1 MRIINGIRC
10 FARYVYEMGYVKSDE
25 FTVETGA
32 GILVP
37 KIIKENNVIAMIQ
50 VDMGEPILEGDKI
63 PVAGYGM
70 NRVVNED
77 IQVEGQNFKMTC
89 VSMGNPHCVVF
100 VEDAENFPIF
110 EIGHSFEIHEKFP
123 RKTNTEFV
131 QVLDR
136 QHLRMRVWAKLCN
149 EEDLFMI
156 KSMTGFGA
164 GDAETADFKVHIEVK
179 AVNQRFLETNY
190 HMPYSMNMF
199 ENQLTKK
206 IKEYA
211 SRGKLDINIRF
222 QDLRDKAVTVK
233 VDKGLVAAYGQALQE
248 ISSQLELSAPVTA
261 AQIASYPDVLKLN
274 EENADLEAAQPVLMQ
289 AMEQALESFV
299 AMREAEGQNIQ
310 RDLLARIGT
319 LENFVEELEKL
330 APEIVAAYRQRLEN
344 LLRKYLAK
352 EDIEESRIIQE
363 VALFTDKVNYTE
375 ETVRLRSHFD
385 QFRQIITAGEP
396 VGRKLDFLI
405 QEMNREIN
413 TVASKANSAGAA
425 QFVVDV
431 KSEIEKIREQIQNIE

>member
-1 MRIINGIRC
+1 
-10 FARYVYEMGYVKSDE
+10 
-25 FTVETGA
+25 
-32 GILVP
+32 
-37 KIIKENNVIAMIQ
+37 
-50 VDMGEPILEGDKI
+50 
-63 PVAGYGM
+63 
-70 NRVVNED
+70 
-77 IQVEGQNFKMTC
+77 
-89 VSMGNPHCVVF
+89 
-100 VEDAENFPIF
+100 
-110 EIGHSFEIHEKFP
+110 
-123 RKTNTEFV
+123 
-131 QVLDR
+131 
-136 QHLRMRVWAKLCN
+136 
-149 EEDLFMI
+149 MI

-274 EENADLEAAQPVLMQ
+274 EENADMEAAQPVLMQ

-310 RDLLARIGT
+310 RDLLARIAT
-319 LENFVEELEKL
+319 LENFVGELEKL

-344 LLRKYLAK
+344 LLREYLAK

-375 ETVRLRSHFD
+375 ETVRLRSHFN

>member
-1 MRIINGIRC
+1 
-10 FARYVYEMGYVKSDE
+10 
-25 FTVETGA
+25 
-32 GILVP
+32 
-37 KIIKENNVIAMIQ
+37 
-50 VDMGEPILEGDKI
+50 
-63 PVAGYGM
+63 
-70 NRVVNED
+70 
-77 IQVEGQNFKMTC
+77 
-89 VSMGNPHCVVF
+89 
-100 VEDAENFPIF
+100 
-110 EIGHSFEIHEKFP
+110 
-123 RKTNTEFV
+123 
-131 QVLDR
+131 
-136 QHLRMRVWAKLCN
+136 
-149 EEDLFMI
+149 MI

-222 QDLRDKAVTVK
+222 QDLRDMAITVK

-310 RDLLARIGT
+310 RDLLARIDT
-319 LENFVEELEKL
+319 LENFVGELEKL

-344 LLRKYLAK
+344 LLREYLAK

>member
-1 MRIINGIRC
+1 
-10 FARYVYEMGYVKSDE
+10 
-25 FTVETGA
+25 
-32 GILVP
+32 
-37 KIIKENNVIAMIQ
+37 
-50 VDMGEPILEGDKI
+50 
-63 PVAGYGM
+63 
-70 NRVVNED
+70 
-77 IQVEGQNFKMTC
+77 
-89 VSMGNPHCVVF
+89 
-100 VEDAENFPIF
+100 
-110 EIGHSFEIHEKFP
+110 
-123 RKTNTEFV
+123 
-131 QVLDR
+131 
-136 QHLRMRVWAKLCN
+136 
-149 EEDLFMI
+149 MI

-274 EENADLEAAQPVLMQ
+274 EENADLEAAQPALMQ

-310 RDLLARIGT
+310 RDLLARIDT
-319 LENFVEELEKL
+319 LENFVGELEKL

-344 LLRKYLAK
+344 LLREYLAK

>member
-1 MRIINGIRC
+1 
-10 FARYVYEMGYVKSDE
+10 
-25 FTVETGA
+25 
-32 GILVP
+32 
-37 KIIKENNVIAMIQ
+37 
-50 VDMGEPILEGDKI
+50 
-63 PVAGYGM
+63 
-70 NRVVNED
+70 
-77 IQVEGQNFKMTC
+77 
-89 VSMGNPHCVVF
+89 
-100 VEDAENFPIF
+100 
-110 EIGHSFEIHEKFP
+110 
-123 RKTNTEFV
+123 
-131 QVLDR
+131 
-136 QHLRMRVWAKLCN
+136 
-149 EEDLFMI
+149 MI

-164 GDAETADFKVHIEVK
+164 GDAETAVFKVHIEVK

-299 AMREAEGQNIQ
+299 AMREAEGENIQ

-319 LENFVEELEKL
+319 LENFVGELEKL

-344 LLRKYLAK
+344 LLREYLAK

-413 TVASKANSAGAA
+413 TVASKANSSGAA

>member
-1 MRIINGIRC
+1 
-10 FARYVYEMGYVKSDE
+10 
-25 FTVETGA
+25 
-32 GILVP
+32 
-37 KIIKENNVIAMIQ
+37 
-50 VDMGEPILEGDKI
+50 
-63 PVAGYGM
+63 
-70 NRVVNED
+70 
-77 IQVEGQNFKMTC
+77 
-89 VSMGNPHCVVF
+89 
-100 VEDAENFPIF
+100 
-110 EIGHSFEIHEKFP
+110 
-123 RKTNTEFV
+123 
-131 QVLDR
+131 
-136 QHLRMRVWAKLCN
+136 
-149 EEDLFMI
+149 MI

-310 RDLLARIGT
+310 RDLLARIDT
-319 LENFVEELEKL
+319 LENFVGELEKL

-344 LLRKYLAK
+344 LLREYLAK
-352 EDIEESRIIQE
+352 EDIDESRIIQE

-385 QFRQIITAGEP
+385 QFRQIIAAGEP

>member
-1 MRIINGIRC
+1 
-10 FARYVYEMGYVKSDE
+10 
-25 FTVETGA
+25 
-32 GILVP
+32 
-37 KIIKENNVIAMIQ
+37 
-50 VDMGEPILEGDKI
+50 
-63 PVAGYGM
+63 
-70 NRVVNED
+70 
-77 IQVEGQNFKMTC
+77 
-89 VSMGNPHCVVF
+89 
-100 VEDAENFPIF
+100 
-110 EIGHSFEIHEKFP
+110 
-123 RKTNTEFV
+123 
-131 QVLDR
+131 
-136 QHLRMRVWAKLCN
+136 
-149 EEDLFMI
+149 MI

-274 EENADLEAAQPVLMQ
+274 EENADMEAAQPVLMQ

-310 RDLLARIGT
+310 RDLLTRIGT
-319 LENFVEELEKL
+319 LENFVGELEKL

-344 LLRKYLAK
+344 LLREYLAK

>member
-1 MRIINGIRC
+1 
-10 FARYVYEMGYVKSDE
+10 
-25 FTVETGA
+25 
-32 GILVP
+32 
-37 KIIKENNVIAMIQ
+37 
-50 VDMGEPILEGDKI
+50 
-63 PVAGYGM
+63 
-70 NRVVNED
+70 
-77 IQVEGQNFKMTC
+77 
-89 VSMGNPHCVVF
+89 
-100 VEDAENFPIF
+100 
-110 EIGHSFEIHEKFP
+110 
-123 RKTNTEFV
+123 
-131 QVLDR
+131 
-136 QHLRMRVWAKLCN
+136 
-149 EEDLFMI
+149 MI

-319 LENFVEELEKL
+319 LENFVGELEKL

-344 LLRKYLAK
+344 LLREYLAK

-396 VGRKLDFLI
+396 VGRKLDFLM

>member
-1 MRIINGIRC
+1 
-10 FARYVYEMGYVKSDE
+10 
-25 FTVETGA
+25 
-32 GILVP
+32 
-37 KIIKENNVIAMIQ
+37 
-50 VDMGEPILEGDKI
+50 
-63 PVAGYGM
+63 
-70 NRVVNED
+70 
-77 IQVEGQNFKMTC
+77 
-89 VSMGNPHCVVF
+89 
-100 VEDAENFPIF
+100 
-110 EIGHSFEIHEKFP
+110 
-123 RKTNTEFV
+123 
-131 QVLDR
+131 
-136 QHLRMRVWAKLCN
+136 
-149 EEDLFMI
+149 MI

-164 GDAETADFKVHIEVK
+164 GDAETADFKFHIEVK

-233 VDKGLVAAYGQALQE
+233 VDKGLATAYGQALQE

-319 LENFVEELEKL
+319 LENFVGELEKL
-330 APEIVAAYRQRLEN
+330 APEIVATYRQRLEN
-344 LLRKYLAK
+344 LLKEYLAK
-352 EDIEESRIIQE
+352 EDIEESRLIQE

>member
-1 MRIINGIRC
+1 
-10 FARYVYEMGYVKSDE
+10 
-25 FTVETGA
+25 
-32 GILVP
+32 
-37 KIIKENNVIAMIQ
+37 
-50 VDMGEPILEGDKI
+50 
-63 PVAGYGM
+63 
-70 NRVVNED
+70 
-77 IQVEGQNFKMTC
+77 
-89 VSMGNPHCVVF
+89 
-100 VEDAENFPIF
+100 
-110 EIGHSFEIHEKFP
+110 
-123 RKTNTEFV
+123 
-131 QVLDR
+131 
-136 QHLRMRVWAKLCN
+136 
-149 EEDLFMI
+149 MI

-206 IKEYA
+206 IKEYV

-261 AQIASYPDVLKLN
+261 AQIARYPDVLKLN

-319 LENFVEELEKL
+319 LENFVGELEKL

-344 LLRKYLAK
+344 LLREYLAK

>member
-1 MRIINGIRC
+1 
-10 FARYVYEMGYVKSDE
+10 
-25 FTVETGA
+25 
-32 GILVP
+32 
-37 KIIKENNVIAMIQ
+37 
-50 VDMGEPILEGDKI
+50 
-63 PVAGYGM
+63 
-70 NRVVNED
+70 
-77 IQVEGQNFKMTC
+77 
-89 VSMGNPHCVVF
+89 
-100 VEDAENFPIF
+100 
-110 EIGHSFEIHEKFP
+110 
-123 RKTNTEFV
+123 
-131 QVLDR
+131 
-136 QHLRMRVWAKLCN
+136 
-149 EEDLFMI
+149 MI

-164 GDAETADFKVHIEVK
+164 GDAETADFKVHIELK

-310 RDLLARIGT
+310 RDLLARIDT
-319 LENFVEELEKL
+319 LENFVGELEKL

-344 LLRKYLAK
+344 LLREYLAK

>member
-1 MRIINGIRC
+1 
-10 FARYVYEMGYVKSDE
+10 
-25 FTVETGA
+25 
-32 GILVP
+32 
-37 KIIKENNVIAMIQ
+37 
-50 VDMGEPILEGDKI
+50 
-63 PVAGYGM
+63 
-70 NRVVNED
+70 
-77 IQVEGQNFKMTC
+77 
-89 VSMGNPHCVVF
+89 
-100 VEDAENFPIF
+100 
-110 EIGHSFEIHEKFP
+110 
-123 RKTNTEFV
+123 
-131 QVLDR
+131 
-136 QHLRMRVWAKLCN
+136 
-149 EEDLFMI
+149 MI

-310 RDLLARIGT
+310 RDLLARIDT
-319 LENFVEELEKL
+319 LENFVGELEKL

-344 LLRKYLAK
+344 LLKEYLAK

>member
-1 MRIINGIRC
+1 
-10 FARYVYEMGYVKSDE
+10 
-25 FTVETGA
+25 
-32 GILVP
+32 
-37 KIIKENNVIAMIQ
+37 
-50 VDMGEPILEGDKI
+50 
-63 PVAGYGM
+63 
-70 NRVVNED
+70 
-77 IQVEGQNFKMTC
+77 
-89 VSMGNPHCVVF
+89 
-100 VEDAENFPIF
+100 
-110 EIGHSFEIHEKFP
+110 
-123 RKTNTEFV
+123 
-131 QVLDR
+131 
-136 QHLRMRVWAKLCN
+136 
-149 EEDLFMI
+149 MI

-261 AQIASYPDVLKLN
+261 AQIANYPDVLKLN

-310 RDLLARIGT
+310 RDLLARIDT
-319 LENFVEELEKL
+319 LENFVGELEKL

-344 LLRKYLAK
+344 LLMEYLAK

>member
-1 MRIINGIRC
+1 
-10 FARYVYEMGYVKSDE
+10 
-25 FTVETGA
+25 
-32 GILVP
+32 
-37 KIIKENNVIAMIQ
+37 
-50 VDMGEPILEGDKI
+50 
-63 PVAGYGM
+63 
-70 NRVVNED
+70 
-77 IQVEGQNFKMTC
+77 
-89 VSMGNPHCVVF
+89 
-100 VEDAENFPIF
+100 
-110 EIGHSFEIHEKFP
+110 
-123 RKTNTEFV
+123 
-131 QVLDR
+131 
-136 QHLRMRVWAKLCN
+136 
-149 EEDLFMI
+149 MI

-248 ISSQLELSAPVTA
+248 ISRQLELSAPVTA

-319 LENFVEELEKL
+319 LENFVGELEKL

-344 LLRKYLAK
+344 LLREYLAK

>member
-1 MRIINGIRC
+1 
-10 FARYVYEMGYVKSDE
+10 
-25 FTVETGA
+25 
-32 GILVP
+32 
-37 KIIKENNVIAMIQ
+37 
-50 VDMGEPILEGDKI
+50 
-63 PVAGYGM
+63 
-70 NRVVNED
+70 
-77 IQVEGQNFKMTC
+77 
-89 VSMGNPHCVVF
+89 
-100 VEDAENFPIF
+100 
-110 EIGHSFEIHEKFP
+110 
-123 RKTNTEFV
+123 
-131 QVLDR
+131 
-136 QHLRMRVWAKLCN
+136 
-149 EEDLFMI
+149 MI

-222 QDLRDKAVTVK
+222 QDLRDKAVTAK
-233 VDKGLVAAYGQALQE
+233 VDKGLVAVYGQALQE

-310 RDLLARIGT
+310 RDLLARIDT
-319 LENFVEELEKL
+319 LENFVGELEKL

-344 LLRKYLAK
+344 LLREYLAK

>member
-1 MRIINGIRC
+1 
-10 FARYVYEMGYVKSDE
+10 
-25 FTVETGA
+25 
-32 GILVP
+32 
-37 KIIKENNVIAMIQ
+37 
-50 VDMGEPILEGDKI
+50 
-63 PVAGYGM
+63 
-70 NRVVNED
+70 
-77 IQVEGQNFKMTC
+77 
-89 VSMGNPHCVVF
+89 
-100 VEDAENFPIF
+100 
-110 EIGHSFEIHEKFP
+110 
-123 RKTNTEFV
+123 
-131 QVLDR
+131 
-136 QHLRMRVWAKLCN
+136 
-149 EEDLFMI
+149 MI

-310 RDLLARIGT
+310 RDLLARIDT
-319 LENFVEELEKL
+319 LENFVGELEKL

-344 LLRKYLAK
+344 LLREYLAK
-352 EDIEESRIIQE
+352 EDIDESRIIQE

-385 QFRQIITAGEP
+385 QFRKIITAGEP

>member
-1 MRIINGIRC
+1 
-10 FARYVYEMGYVKSDE
+10 
-25 FTVETGA
+25 
-32 GILVP
+32 
-37 KIIKENNVIAMIQ
+37 
-50 VDMGEPILEGDKI
+50 
-63 PVAGYGM
+63 
-70 NRVVNED
+70 
-77 IQVEGQNFKMTC
+77 
-89 VSMGNPHCVVF
+89 
-100 VEDAENFPIF
+100 
-110 EIGHSFEIHEKFP
+110 
-123 RKTNTEFV
+123 
-131 QVLDR
+131 
-136 QHLRMRVWAKLCN
+136 
-149 EEDLFMI
+149 MI

-222 QDLRDKAVTVK
+222 QDLRDKAVIVK
-233 VDKGLVAAYGQALQE
+233 VDKGLAAAYGRALQE
-248 ISSQLELSAPVTA
+248 ISSQLQLSAPVTA

-289 AMEQALESFV
+289 AMEQALASFV

-319 LENFVEELEKL
+319 LENFVGELEKL
-330 APEIVAAYRQRLEN
+330 APDIVAAYRQRLEN
-344 LLRKYLAK
+344 LLKEYLAK
-352 EDIEESRIIQE
+352 EDIEESRLIQE

>member
-1 MRIINGIRC
+1 
-10 FARYVYEMGYVKSDE
+10 
-25 FTVETGA
+25 
-32 GILVP
+32 
-37 KIIKENNVIAMIQ
+37 
-50 VDMGEPILEGDKI
+50 
-63 PVAGYGM
+63 
-70 NRVVNED
+70 
-77 IQVEGQNFKMTC
+77 
-89 VSMGNPHCVVF
+89 
-100 VEDAENFPIF
+100 
-110 EIGHSFEIHEKFP
+110 
-123 RKTNTEFV
+123 
-131 QVLDR
+131 
-136 QHLRMRVWAKLCN
+136 
-149 EEDLFMI
+149 MI

-233 VDKGLVAAYGQALQE
+233 VDKCLAAAYGQALQE

-289 AMEQALESFV
+289 AMEQALASFV

-310 RDLLARIGT
+310 RDLLTRIGT
-319 LENFVEELEKL
+319 LENFVGELEKL
-330 APEIVAAYRQRLEN
+330 APEIVATYRQRLEN
-344 LLRKYLAK
+344 LLKEYLAK

>member
-1 MRIINGIRC
+1 
-10 FARYVYEMGYVKSDE
+10 
-25 FTVETGA
+25 
-32 GILVP
+32 
-37 KIIKENNVIAMIQ
+37 
-50 VDMGEPILEGDKI
+50 
-63 PVAGYGM
+63 
-70 NRVVNED
+70 
-77 IQVEGQNFKMTC
+77 
-89 VSMGNPHCVVF
+89 
-100 VEDAENFPIF
+100 
-110 EIGHSFEIHEKFP
+110 
-123 RKTNTEFV
+123 
-131 QVLDR
+131 
-136 QHLRMRVWAKLCN
+136 
-149 EEDLFMI
+149 MI

-222 QDLRDKAVTVK
+222 QDLRDKAVIVK

-319 LENFVEELEKL
+319 LENFVGELEKL

-344 LLRKYLAK
+344 LLREYLAK
-352 EDIEESRIIQE
+352 EDIDESRIIQE

>member
-1 MRIINGIRC
+1 
-10 FARYVYEMGYVKSDE
+10 
-25 FTVETGA
+25 
-32 GILVP
+32 
-37 KIIKENNVIAMIQ
+37 
-50 VDMGEPILEGDKI
+50 
-63 PVAGYGM
+63 
-70 NRVVNED
+70 
-77 IQVEGQNFKMTC
+77 
-89 VSMGNPHCVVF
+89 
-100 VEDAENFPIF
+100 
-110 EIGHSFEIHEKFP
+110 
-123 RKTNTEFV
+123 
-131 QVLDR
+131 
-136 QHLRMRVWAKLCN
+136 
-149 EEDLFMI
+149 MI

-164 GDAETADFKVHIEVK
+164 GDAETADFKVHIELK

-319 LENFVEELEKL
+319 LENFVGELEKL

-344 LLRKYLAK
+344 LLREYLAK

>member
-1 MRIINGIRC
+1 
-10 FARYVYEMGYVKSDE
+10 
-25 FTVETGA
+25 
-32 GILVP
+32 
-37 KIIKENNVIAMIQ
+37 
-50 VDMGEPILEGDKI
+50 
-63 PVAGYGM
+63 
-70 NRVVNED
+70 
-77 IQVEGQNFKMTC
+77 
-89 VSMGNPHCVVF
+89 
-100 VEDAENFPIF
+100 
-110 EIGHSFEIHEKFP
+110 
-123 RKTNTEFV
+123 
-131 QVLDR
+131 
-136 QHLRMRVWAKLCN
+136 
-149 EEDLFMI
+149 MI

-261 AQIASYPDVLKLN
+261 AQIASYPDVLKLD

-289 AMEQALESFV
+289 AMAQALESFV

-310 RDLLARIGT
+310 RDLLARIAT
-319 LENFVEELEKL
+319 LENFVGELEKL

-344 LLRKYLAK
+344 LLREYLAK

>member
-1 MRIINGIRC
+1 
-10 FARYVYEMGYVKSDE
+10 
-25 FTVETGA
+25 
-32 GILVP
+32 
-37 KIIKENNVIAMIQ
+37 
-50 VDMGEPILEGDKI
+50 
-63 PVAGYGM
+63 
-70 NRVVNED
+70 
-77 IQVEGQNFKMTC
+77 
-89 VSMGNPHCVVF
+89 
-100 VEDAENFPIF
+100 
-110 EIGHSFEIHEKFP
+110 
-123 RKTNTEFV
+123 
-131 QVLDR
+131 
-136 QHLRMRVWAKLCN
+136 
-149 EEDLFMI
+149 MI

-206 IKEYA
+206 IKKYA

-310 RDLLARIGT
+310 RDLLARIAT
-319 LENFVEELEKL
+319 LENFVGELEKL

-344 LLRKYLAK
+344 LLREYLAK

-375 ETVRLRSHFD
+375 ETVRLRSHFN

>member
-1 MRIINGIRC
+1 
-10 FARYVYEMGYVKSDE
+10 
-25 FTVETGA
+25 
-32 GILVP
+32 
-37 KIIKENNVIAMIQ
+37 
-50 VDMGEPILEGDKI
+50 
-63 PVAGYGM
+63 
-70 NRVVNED
+70 
-77 IQVEGQNFKMTC
+77 
-89 VSMGNPHCVVF
+89 
-100 VEDAENFPIF
+100 
-110 EIGHSFEIHEKFP
+110 
-123 RKTNTEFV
+123 
-131 QVLDR
+131 
-136 QHLRMRVWAKLCN
+136 
-149 EEDLFMI
+149 MI

-319 LENFVEELEKL
+319 VENFVGELEKL
-330 APEIVAAYRQRLEN
+330 APEIVATYRQRLEN
-344 LLRKYLAK
+344 LLREYLAK

>member
-1 MRIINGIRC
+1 
-10 FARYVYEMGYVKSDE
+10 
-25 FTVETGA
+25 
-32 GILVP
+32 
-37 KIIKENNVIAMIQ
+37 
-50 VDMGEPILEGDKI
+50 
-63 PVAGYGM
+63 
-70 NRVVNED
+70 
-77 IQVEGQNFKMTC
+77 
-89 VSMGNPHCVVF
+89 
-100 VEDAENFPIF
+100 
-110 EIGHSFEIHEKFP
+110 
-123 RKTNTEFV
+123 
-131 QVLDR
+131 
-136 QHLRMRVWAKLCN
+136 
-149 EEDLFMI
+149 MI

-248 ISSQLELSAPVTA
+248 ISNQLELSAPVTA

-319 LENFVEELEKL
+319 LENFVGELEKL

-344 LLRKYLAK
+344 LLREYLAK

-375 ETVRLRSHFD
+375 ETVRLRSHFN

>member
-1 MRIINGIRC
+1 
-10 FARYVYEMGYVKSDE
+10 
-25 FTVETGA
+25 
-32 GILVP
+32 
-37 KIIKENNVIAMIQ
+37 
-50 VDMGEPILEGDKI
+50 
-63 PVAGYGM
+63 
-70 NRVVNED
+70 
-77 IQVEGQNFKMTC
+77 
-89 VSMGNPHCVVF
+89 
-100 VEDAENFPIF
+100 
-110 EIGHSFEIHEKFP
+110 
-123 RKTNTEFV
+123 
-131 QVLDR
+131 
-136 QHLRMRVWAKLCN
+136 
-149 EEDLFMI
+149 MI

-289 AMEQALESFV
+289 AMAQALESFV

-319 LENFVEELEKL
+319 LENFVGELEKL

-344 LLRKYLAK
+344 LLREYLAK

>member
-1 MRIINGIRC
+1 
-10 FARYVYEMGYVKSDE
+10 
-25 FTVETGA
+25 
-32 GILVP
+32 
-37 KIIKENNVIAMIQ
+37 
-50 VDMGEPILEGDKI
+50 
-63 PVAGYGM
+63 
-70 NRVVNED
+70 
-77 IQVEGQNFKMTC
+77 
-89 VSMGNPHCVVF
+89 
-100 VEDAENFPIF
+100 
-110 EIGHSFEIHEKFP
+110 
-123 RKTNTEFV
+123 
-131 QVLDR
+131 
-136 QHLRMRVWAKLCN
+136 
-149 EEDLFMI
+149 MI

-289 AMEQALESFV
+289 AMDQALGSFV

-310 RDLLARIGT
+310 RDLLARIDT
-319 LENFVEELEKL
+319 LENFVGELEKL

-344 LLRKYLAK
+344 LLREYLAK
-352 EDIEESRIIQE
+352 EDIEKSRIIQE

>member
-1 MRIINGIRC
+1 
-10 FARYVYEMGYVKSDE
+10 
-25 FTVETGA
+25 
-32 GILVP
+32 
-37 KIIKENNVIAMIQ
+37 
-50 VDMGEPILEGDKI
+50 
-63 PVAGYGM
+63 
-70 NRVVNED
+70 
-77 IQVEGQNFKMTC
+77 
-89 VSMGNPHCVVF
+89 
-100 VEDAENFPIF
+100 
-110 EIGHSFEIHEKFP
+110 
-123 RKTNTEFV
+123 
-131 QVLDR
+131 
-136 QHLRMRVWAKLCN
+136 
-149 EEDLFMI
+149 MI

-233 VDKGLVAAYGQALQE
+233 VAKGLVAAYGQALQE

-319 LENFVEELEKL
+319 LENFVGELEKL

-344 LLRKYLAK
+344 LLREYLAK

>member
-1 MRIINGIRC
+1 
-10 FARYVYEMGYVKSDE
+10 
-25 FTVETGA
+25 
-32 GILVP
+32 
-37 KIIKENNVIAMIQ
+37 
-50 VDMGEPILEGDKI
+50 
-63 PVAGYGM
+63 
-70 NRVVNED
+70 
-77 IQVEGQNFKMTC
+77 
-89 VSMGNPHCVVF
+89 
-100 VEDAENFPIF
+100 
-110 EIGHSFEIHEKFP
+110 
-123 RKTNTEFV
+123 
-131 QVLDR
+131 
-136 QHLRMRVWAKLCN
+136 
-149 EEDLFMI
+149 MI

-310 RDLLARIGT
+310 RDLLARIVT
-319 LENFVEELEKL
+319 LENFVGELEKL

-344 LLRKYLAK
+344 LLREYLAK
-352 EDIEESRIIQE
+352 EDIDESRIIQE

-375 ETVRLRSHFD
+375 ETVRLRSHFE

>member
-1 MRIINGIRC
+1 
-10 FARYVYEMGYVKSDE
+10 
-25 FTVETGA
+25 
-32 GILVP
+32 
-37 KIIKENNVIAMIQ
+37 
-50 VDMGEPILEGDKI
+50 
-63 PVAGYGM
+63 
-70 NRVVNED
+70 
-77 IQVEGQNFKMTC
+77 
-89 VSMGNPHCVVF
+89 
-100 VEDAENFPIF
+100 
-110 EIGHSFEIHEKFP
+110 
-123 RKTNTEFV
+123 
-131 QVLDR
+131 
-136 QHLRMRVWAKLCN
+136 
-149 EEDLFMI
+149 MI

-289 AMEQALESFV
+289 AMELALESFV

-319 LENFVEELEKL
+319 LENFVGELEKL

-344 LLRKYLAK
+344 LLREYLAK

>member
-1 MRIINGIRC
+1 
-10 FARYVYEMGYVKSDE
+10 
-25 FTVETGA
+25 
-32 GILVP
+32 
-37 KIIKENNVIAMIQ
+37 
-50 VDMGEPILEGDKI
+50 
-63 PVAGYGM
+63 
-70 NRVVNED
+70 
-77 IQVEGQNFKMTC
+77 
-89 VSMGNPHCVVF
+89 
-100 VEDAENFPIF
+100 
-110 EIGHSFEIHEKFP
+110 
-123 RKTNTEFV
+123 
-131 QVLDR
+131 
-136 QHLRMRVWAKLCN
+136 
-149 EEDLFMI
+149 MI

-289 AMEQALESFV
+289 AMAQALESFV

-310 RDLLARIGT
+310 RDLLARIDT
-319 LENFVEELEKL
+319 LENFVGELEKL
-330 APEIVAAYRQRLEN
+330 APEIV
-344 LLRKYLAK
+344 KG
-352 EDIEESRIIQE
+352 IQSYG
-363 VALFTDKVNYTE
+363 VSA
-375 ETVRLRSHFD
+375 TVKHY
-385 QFRQIITAGEP
+385 A
-396 VGRKLDFLI
+396 
-405 QEMNREIN
+405 
-413 TVASKANSAGAA
+413 ANSQETNRLDIDERITKRALEEIFLPGFCACVKEGGTKTIMNAYNKINGARCTENKWLL
-425 QFVVDV
+425 QDKLRDDFGFEGDDMPL
-431 KSEIEKIREQIQNIE
+431 IGG